1 MAEGWWSDG
10 LPGARAGPARVRLP
24 GRGNN
29 RGRTMTF
36 QGWGWQ
42 REASQVGAWVPDAA
56 GGRGATMPRR
66 TSGEPFARVPG
77 APRTFWAALWAE
89 RRGGREGALG
99 PGKMQEFEG
108 CDPARRIHESWR
120 GPPGCKRS
128 LAWKLRRP
136 APTYPRAA
144 GDAPFV
150 WLSLHTLKIVMGA
163 VKKSTKDPTAV
174 ERANLLN
181 MAKLSIKGL
190 IESALSF
197 GRTLDSDYPPL
208 QQFFVVMEH
217 CLKHGLKVRKSFL
230 SYNKTIWGPLEL
242 VEKLYPEAEEIGAS
256 VRDLP
261 GLKTPLGRARAWLRL
276 ALMQKKMA
284 DYLRCLII
292 QRDLLSEFYEYHAL
306 MMEEEGAV
314 IVGLLVGLN
323 VIDANLCVKGED
335 LDSQV
340 GVIDFSMYLKN
351 EEDIGNKERNVQ
363 IAAILDQKNY
373 VEELNRQL
381 NSTVSSLHSRVDSL
395 EKSNTKLIEE
405 LAIAKNNIIKLQEEN
420 HQLRSE
426 NKLIL
431 MKTQQH
437 LEVTKVDV
445 ETELQTYKHS
455 RQGLDE
461 MYNEARRQLR
471 DESQLRQD
479 VENELAVQVSMKHE
493 IELAMKLL
501 EKDIHEKQDTLIGL
515 RQQLEEVKAINI
527 EMYQKL
533 QGSEDGLKEKNEIIA
548 RLEEKTSKIT
558 AAMRQL
564 EQRLQ
569 QAEKAQM
576 DTEDEDKKCLQEC
589 QSKFDSLQKQ
599 ISQKEKQLVQL
610 ETDLKIEK
618 EWRQTLQEDLQ
629 KEKDT
634 LSHLRN
640 ETQQI
645 ISLKKEFL
653 NLQDENQQLK
663 KIYHEQEQ
671 ALQELGNKLS
681 ESKLKIEDIKEAN
694 KALQGLVWLKDKE
707 ATHCKLCEK
716 EFSLSKRK
724 HHCRNCGEIFC
735 NACSDNE
742 LPLPSSP
749 KPVRV
754 CDSCHALLIQRCS
767 SNLP

>member
-1 MAEGWWSDG
+1 
-10 LPGARAGPARVRLP
+10 
-24 GRGNN
+24 
-29 RGRTMTF
+29 MTF
-36 QGWGWQ
+36 QVWGWR
-42 REASQVGAWVPDAA
+42 REDAPQVLAWVPDAEGRRA
-56 GGRGATMPRR
+56 G
-66 TSGEPFARVPG
+66 VPM
-77 APRTFWAALWAE
+77 R
-89 RRGGREGALG
+89 
-99 PGKMQEFEG
+99 
-108 CDPARRIHESWR
+108 
-120 GPPGCKRS
+120 RS
-128 LAWKLRRP
+128 LA
-136 APTYPRAA
+136 
-144 GDAPFV
+144 
-150 WLSLHTLKIVMGA
+150 
-163 VKKSTKDPTAV
+163 TKDPTAV

-261 GLKTPLGRARAWLRL
+261 GLN
-276 ALMQKKMA
+276 
-284 DYLRCLII
+284 
-292 QRDLLSEFYEYHAL
+292 EFYEYHAL

-381 NSTVSSLHSRVDSL
+381 NTVSSLHSRVDSL

-548 RLEEKTSKIT
+548 RLEEKTNKIT

-576 DTEDEDKKCLQEC
+576 EAEDEDEKYLQEC
-589 QSKFDSLQKQ
+589 LSKSDSLQKQ

-629 KEKDT
+629 KEKDA

-663 KIYHEQEQ
+663 KIHHEQEQ

>member
-1 MAEGWWSDG
+1 MA
-10 LPGARAGPARVRLP
+10 V
-24 GRGNN
+24 
-29 RGRTMTF
+29 
-36 QGWGWQ
+36 
-42 REASQVGAWVPDAA
+42 
-56 GGRGATMPRR
+56 
-66 TSGEPFARVPG
+66 
-77 APRTFWAALWAE
+77 
-89 RRGGREGALG
+89 
-99 PGKMQEFEG
+99 
-108 CDPARRIHESWR
+108 
-120 GPPGCKRS
+120 
-128 LAWKLRRP
+128 
-136 APTYPRAA
+136 
-144 GDAPFV
+144 
-150 WLSLHTLKIVMGA
+150 
-163 VKKSTKDPTAV
+163 KDPTAV

-340 GVIDFSMYLKN
+340 GVIDFSMYLKSDD
-351 EEDIGNKERNVQ
+351 EIGGKERNVQ

-381 NSTVSSLHSRVDSL
+381 NSTVNSLHARVDSL

-405 LAIAKNNIIKLQEEN
+405 
-420 HQLRSE
+420 
-426 NKLIL
+426 
-431 MKTQQH
+431 
-437 LEVTKVDV
+437 VTKVDV
-445 ETELQTYKHS
+445 EAELQTYKHS

-471 DESQLRQD
+471 EESQLRQD
-479 VENELAVQVSMKHE
+479 MENELMVQVSMKHE

-515 RQQLEEVKAINI
+515 RQQLDEVKAINM

-533 QGSEDGLKEKNEIIA
+533 QVTEDAMKEKNEIIS
-548 RLEEKTSKIT
+548 RLEDKTNQINATMK
-558 AAMRQL
+558 QL

-569 QAEKAQM
+569 QTEKAQVEAEN
-576 DTEDEDKKCLQEC
+576 EDEKLKEEYVNK
-589 QSKFDSLQKQ
+589 SERLQKEF
-599 ISQKEKQLVQL
+599 SQKEKQLLQL

-618 EWRQTLQEDLQ
+618 EWRQTLEDDLQ
-629 KEKDT
+629 KEKET
-634 LSHLRN
+634 ISQLRI
-640 ETQQI
+640 ETQEI
-645 ISLKKEFL
+645 INLKKEFL
-653 NLQDENQQLK
+653 NLQEKNRQLK
-663 KIYHEQEQ
+663 RVCQDQEA
-671 ALQELGNKLS
+671 ALQELASKLS

-694 KALQGLVWLKDKE
+694 KVLQGQVWLKDKE

-754 CDSCHALLIQRCS
+754 CDSCHAILIQRCS
-767 SNLP
+767 FNVP

>member
-1 MAEGWWSDG
+1 MMLDSF
-10 LPGARAGPARVRLP
+10 LV
-24 GRGNN
+24 
-29 RGRTMTF
+29 
-36 QGWGWQ
+36 
-42 REASQVGAWVPDAA
+42 
-56 GGRGATMPRR
+56 
-66 TSGEPFARVPG
+66 
-77 APRTFWAALWAE
+77 
-89 RRGGREGALG
+89 
-99 PGKMQEFEG
+99 
-108 CDPARRIHESWR
+108 
-120 GPPGCKRS
+120 
-128 LAWKLRRP
+128 
-136 APTYPRAA
+136 
-144 GDAPFV
+144 
-150 WLSLHTLKIVMGA
+150 LSA
-163 VKKSTKDPTAV
+163 TKDPTAV

-405 LAIAKNNIIKLQEEN
+405 
-420 HQLRSE
+420 
-426 NKLIL
+426 
-431 MKTQQH
+431 
-437 LEVTKVDV
+437 VTKVDV

-548 RLEEKTSKIT
+548 RLEEKTNKIT

-576 DTEDEDKKCLQEC
+576 EAEAEDKKHLQEC
-589 QSKFDSLQKQ
+589 QSKSDNLQKQ

-629 KEKDT
+629 KEKDA

-653 NLQDENQQLK
+653 NIQDENQQLK

-767 SNLP
+767 SNLPAGLQARILSR

>member
-1 MAEGWWSDG
+1 MIFSNCC
-10 LPGARAGPARVRLP
+10 LFIIRICCKI
-24 GRGNN
+24 
-29 RGRTMTF
+29 
-36 QGWGWQ
+36 
-42 REASQVGAWVPDAA
+42 SAWLHCEDN
-56 GGRGATMPRR
+56 
-66 TSGEPFARVPG
+66 F
-77 APRTFWAALWAE
+77 
-89 RRGGREGALG
+89 
-99 PGKMQEFEG
+99 
-108 CDPARRIHESWR
+108 
-120 GPPGCKRS
+120 
-128 LAWKLRRP
+128 
-136 APTYPRAA
+136 YPKA
-144 GDAPFV
+144 
-150 WLSLHTLKIVMGA
+150 
-163 VKKSTKDPTAV
+163 TKDPTAV

-261 GLKTPLGRARAWLRL
+261 GLN
-276 ALMQKKMA
+276 
-284 DYLRCLII
+284 
-292 QRDLLSEFYEYHAL
+292 EFYEYHAL

-533 QGSEDGLKEKNEIIA
+533 QGSEADLKEKNEIIA
-548 RLEEKTSKIT
+548 RLEEKTNKIT

-576 DTEDEDKKCLQEC
+576 DTEDEDKKYLQEC

-645 ISLKKEFL
+645 LSLKKEFL
-653 NLQDENQQLK
+653 HLQDENHQLK

-724 HHCRNCGEIFC
+724 VREIGSESKSYVANMANFTQFFSLIFPFNSTTVETVGKFSVMLALTTNCLCLLHQSQYGFVI
-735 NACSDNE
+735 
-742 LPLPSSP
+742 
-749 KPVRV
+749 PVT
-754 CDSCHALLIQRCS
+754 HY
-767 SNLP
+767 

>member
-1 MAEGWWSDG
+1 MA
-10 LPGARAGPARVRLP
+10 
-24 GRGNN
+24 
-29 RGRTMTF
+29 
-36 QGWGWQ
+36 
-42 REASQVGAWVPDAA
+42 
-56 GGRGATMPRR
+56 
-66 TSGEPFARVPG
+66 
-77 APRTFWAALWAE
+77 
-89 RRGGREGALG
+89 
-99 PGKMQEFEG
+99 
-108 CDPARRIHESWR
+108 
-120 GPPGCKRS
+120 
-128 LAWKLRRP
+128 
-136 APTYPRAA
+136 
-144 GDAPFV
+144 
-150 WLSLHTLKIVMGA
+150 
-163 VKKSTKDPTAV
+163 TKDPTAV

-261 GLKTPLGRARAWLRL
+261 GLN
-276 ALMQKKMA
+276 
-284 DYLRCLII
+284 
-292 QRDLLSEFYEYHAL
+292 EFYEYHAL

-381 NSTVSSLHSRVDSL
+381 
-395 EKSNTKLIEE
+395 

-548 RLEEKTSKIT
+548 RLEEKTNKIT

-564 EQRLQ
+564 EQ
-569 QAEKAQM
+569 
-576 DTEDEDKKCLQEC
+576 
-589 QSKFDSLQKQ
+589 
-599 ISQKEKQLVQL
+599 
-610 ETDLKIEK
+610 
-618 EWRQTLQEDLQ
+618 
-629 KEKDT
+629 
-634 LSHLRN
+634 
-640 ETQQI
+640 
-645 ISLKKEFL
+645 
-653 NLQDENQQLK
+653 
-663 KIYHEQEQ
+663 
-671 ALQELGNKLS
+671 
-681 ESKLKIEDIKEAN
+681 
-694 KALQGLVWLKDKE
+694 
-707 ATHCKLCEK
+707 
-716 EFSLSKRK
+716 
-724 HHCRNCGEIFC
+724 
-735 NACSDNE
+735 SDND
-742 LPLPSSP
+742 LLTQTRTIAMSLVKCASS
-749 KPVRV
+749 
-754 CDSCHALLIQRCS
+754 DSQDQYKLVKDIS
-767 SNLP
+767 F

>member
-1 MAEGWWSDG
+1 MKQIRRIRPVTTSGSGPSQRRASVRVLPPPGAQRARFRRRRAEMEEAEEGWRKAVK
-10 LPGARAGPARVRLP
+10 GAKAG
-24 GRGNN
+24 
-29 RGRTMTF
+29 
-36 QGWGWQ
+36 
-42 REASQVGAWVPDAA
+42 S
-56 GGRGATMPRR
+56 
-66 TSGEPFARVPG
+66 TSLSCSGS
-77 APRTFWAALWAE
+77 
-89 RRGGREGALG
+89 
-99 PGKMQEFEG
+99 
-108 CDPARRIHESWR
+108 CCS
-120 GPPGCKRS
+120 S
-128 LAWKLRRP
+128 LA
-136 APTYPRAA
+136 
-144 GDAPFV
+144 
-150 WLSLHTLKIVMGA
+150 MA
-163 VKKSTKDPTAV
+163 VKDPTAV
-174 ERANLLN
+174 ERTNLLN

-217 CLKHGLKVRKSFL
+217 CLKHGLKVKKSFL

-242 VEKLYPEAEEIGAS
+242 VEKLYPEAEEIAAS

-284 DYLRCLII
+284 DYLRCLIF
-292 QRDLLSEFYEYHAL
+292 QKELLGEFYEYHAL

-351 EEDIGNKERNVQ
+351 EDDIESKERNDH

-381 NSTVSSLHSRVDSL
+381 NSTVSSLHTRVDSL

-420 HQLRSE
+420 HHLRSE
-426 NKLIL
+426 NTLIL
-431 MKTQQH
+431 MKTQHH
-437 LEVTKVDV
+437 LEVNKVDA
-445 ETELQTYKHS
+445 EAELQTYKHS
-455 RQGLDE
+455 RQSLDD
-461 MYNEARRQLR
+461 MYNEAHRQLR
-471 DESQLRQD
+471 EESQLRQD
-479 VENELAVQVSMKHE
+479 IENELMVQVGMKHE

-501 EKDIHEKQDTLIGL
+501 EKDIHEKQDTLISL
-515 RQQLEEVKAINI
+515 RQQLEEVKGINV
-527 EMYQKL
+527 EMYKKL
-533 QGSEDGLKEKNEIIA
+533 QVSDDALKEKNEIIG
-548 RLEEKTSKIT
+548 RLEDKTNQIT
-558 AAMRQL
+558 ATMKQL

-576 DTEDEDKKCLQEC
+576 EAESEDKKFKQDYM
-589 QSKFDSLQKQ
+589 SKSESLQKD
-599 ISQKEKQLVQL
+599 ITQKEKQVGQL
-610 ETDLKIEK
+610 ETDLKIER
-618 EWRQTLQEDLQ
+618 EWRQTMEEDLKRE
-629 KEKDT
+629 KETSSSLKT
-634 LSHLRN
+634 

-645 ISLKKEFL
+645 ITLKKEFL
-653 NLQDENQQLK
+653 KLQEKNKQLK
-663 KIYHEQEQ
+663 NLCHDQEE
-671 ALQELGNKLS
+671 ALQELAGKLS

-694 KALQGLVWLKDKE
+694 KTLQGQVWLKDKE

-716 EFSLSKRK
+716 EFSLSRRK

-767 SNLP
+767 SSVP

>member
-1 MAEGWWSDG
+1 MA
-10 LPGARAGPARVRLP
+10 
-24 GRGNN
+24 
-29 RGRTMTF
+29 
-36 QGWGWQ
+36 
-42 REASQVGAWVPDAA
+42 
-56 GGRGATMPRR
+56 
-66 TSGEPFARVPG
+66 
-77 APRTFWAALWAE
+77 
-89 RRGGREGALG
+89 
-99 PGKMQEFEG
+99 
-108 CDPARRIHESWR
+108 
-120 GPPGCKRS
+120 
-128 LAWKLRRP
+128 
-136 APTYPRAA
+136 
-144 GDAPFV
+144 
-150 WLSLHTLKIVMGA
+150 
-163 VKKSTKDPTAV
+163 TKDPTAV

-261 GLKTPLGRARAWLRL
+261 GLN
-276 ALMQKKMA
+276 
-284 DYLRCLII
+284 
-292 QRDLLSEFYEYHAL
+292 EFYEYHAL

-471 DESQLRQD
+471 DESQLRQ
-479 VENELAVQVSMKHE
+479 
-493 IELAMKLL
+493 
-501 EKDIHEKQDTLIGL
+501 
-515 RQQLEEVKAINI
+515 
-527 EMYQKL
+527 
-533 QGSEDGLKEKNEIIA
+533 GSEDGLKEKNEIIA
-548 RLEEKTSKIT
+548 RLEEKTNKIT

-576 DTEDEDKKCLQEC
+576 EAEDEDEKYLQEC
-589 QSKFDSLQKQ
+589 LSKSDSLQKQ

-629 KEKDT
+629 KEKDA

>member
-1 MAEGWWSDG
+1 
-10 LPGARAGPARVRLP
+10 
-24 GRGNN
+24 
-29 RGRTMTF
+29 MTF
-36 QGWGWQ
+36 QVWGRR
-42 REASQVGAWVPDAA
+42 REASHDLAWVPDAE
-56 GGRGATMPRR
+56 GGRGTAMRRR
-66 TSGEPFARVPG
+66 T
-77 APRTFWAALWAE
+77 
-89 RRGGREGALG
+89 
-99 PGKMQEFEG
+99 
-108 CDPARRIHESWR
+108 PA
-120 GPPGCKRS
+120 
-128 LAWKLRRP
+128 
-136 APTYPRAA
+136 
-144 GDAPFV
+144 
-150 WLSLHTLKIVMGA
+150 
-163 VKKSTKDPTAV
+163 TKDPTAV

-527 EMYQKL
+527 ETYQKL

-576 DTEDEDKKCLQEC
+576 EIEDEDKKYLQEY

-599 ISQKEKQLVQL
+599 ISQKEKQLAQL

-618 EWRQTLQEDLQ
+618 EWRQTLREDLQ

-634 LSHLRN
+634 VSHLRN

-645 ISLKKEFL
+645 ITLKKEFL
-653 NLQDENQQLK
+653 NLQDENQRLK
-663 KIYHEQEQ
+663 KIYHKQEQ
-671 ALQELGNKLS
+671 ALEELGNKLS
-681 ESKLKIEDIKEAN
+681 DSTSLLLPTRDPPPSCTHAQSCNPMDCSQPGSSVHGLFQARILESKLKIEHMKEAN

>member
-1 MAEGWWSDG
+1 
-10 LPGARAGPARVRLP
+10 
-24 GRGNN
+24 
-29 RGRTMTF
+29 
-36 QGWGWQ
+36 
-42 REASQVGAWVPDAA
+42 
-56 GGRGATMPRR
+56 
-66 TSGEPFARVPG
+66 
-77 APRTFWAALWAE
+77 
-89 RRGGREGALG
+89 
-99 PGKMQEFEG
+99 
-108 CDPARRIHESWR
+108 
-120 GPPGCKRS
+120 
-128 LAWKLRRP
+128 
-136 APTYPRAA
+136 
-144 GDAPFV
+144 
-150 WLSLHTLKIVMGA
+150 
-163 VKKSTKDPTAV
+163 
-174 ERANLLN
+174 

-242 VEKLYPEAEEIGAS
+242 VEKLYPEAEEIAAS

-292 QRDLLSEFYEYHAL
+292 QKDLLSEFYEYHAL

-351 EEDIGNKERNVQ
+351 EDDIGSKERNVQ

-381 NSTVSSLHSRVDSL
+381 NTVSSLHARVDSL

-426 NKLIL
+426 NTLIL
-431 MKTQQH
+431 MKTQHH

-445 ETELQTYKHS
+445 EAELQTYKHS

-471 DESQLRQD
+471 EESQLRQD
-479 VENELAVQVSMKHE
+479 IENELMVQVSMKHE

-515 RQQLEEVKAINI
+515 RQQLDEVKAINI

-533 QGSEDGLKEKNEIIA
+533 QVSDDAMKEKNEIIG
-548 RLEEKTSKIT
+548 RLEDKTNQIT
-558 AAMRQL
+558 ATMKQL

-569 QAEKAQM
+569 HSEKSQREAEN
-576 DTEDEDKKCLQEC
+576 EEKKFKQEYMNK
-589 QSKFDSLQKQ
+589 SENLQKEV
-599 ISQKEKQLVQL
+599 SQKEKQLVQL

-618 EWRQTLQEDLQ
+618 EWRQAIEDDLQ
-629 KEKDT
+629 KEKET
-634 LSHLRN
+634 LCHLRV

-645 ISLKKEFL
+645 ICLKKEFL
-653 NLQDENQQLK
+653 KLQDKNGQLK
-663 KIYHEQEQ
+663 KICHDQEE
-671 ALQELGNKLS
+671 ALQELACKLS

-694 KALQGLVWLKDKE
+694 KALQGQVWLKDKE

-754 CDSCHALLIQRCS
+754 CDSCHAFLIQRCS
-767 SNLP
+767 SNMP

>member
-1 MAEGWWSDG
+1 MMLHSF
-10 LPGARAGPARVRLP
+10 LV
-24 GRGNN
+24 
-29 RGRTMTF
+29 
-36 QGWGWQ
+36 
-42 REASQVGAWVPDAA
+42 
-56 GGRGATMPRR
+56 
-66 TSGEPFARVPG
+66 
-77 APRTFWAALWAE
+77 
-89 RRGGREGALG
+89 
-99 PGKMQEFEG
+99 
-108 CDPARRIHESWR
+108 
-120 GPPGCKRS
+120 
-128 LAWKLRRP
+128 
-136 APTYPRAA
+136 
-144 GDAPFV
+144 
-150 WLSLHTLKIVMGA
+150 LSA
-163 VKKSTKDPTAV
+163 TKDPTAV

-363 IAAILDQKNY
+363 IATILDQKNY

-461 MYNEARRQLR
+461 MYTEARRQLR
-471 DESQLRQD
+471 DESQLR
-479 VENELAVQVSMKHE
+479 
-493 IELAMKLL
+493 
-501 EKDIHEKQDTLIGL
+501 
-515 RQQLEEVKAINI
+515 
-527 EMYQKL
+527 

-548 RLEEKTSKIT
+548 QLEEKNNKIT

-569 QAEKAQM
+569 QAEKAHM
-576 DTEDEDKKCLQEC
+576 EAEAEDEKYLQEC
-589 QSKFDSLQKQ
+589 LSKSHSLQKQ

-610 ETDLKIEK
+610 ETDWKIEK

-629 KEKDT
+629 KEKDA

-645 ISLKKEFL
+645 IVLKKEFL
-653 NLQDENQQLK
+653 SLQDENQQLK
-663 KIYHEQEQ
+663 KVYHDQEQ

>member
-1 MAEGWWSDG
+1 
-10 LPGARAGPARVRLP
+10 
-24 GRGNN
+24 
-29 RGRTMTF
+29 
-36 QGWGWQ
+36 
-42 REASQVGAWVPDAA
+42 
-56 GGRGATMPRR
+56 
-66 TSGEPFARVPG
+66 
-77 APRTFWAALWAE
+77 
-89 RRGGREGALG
+89 
-99 PGKMQEFEG
+99 
-108 CDPARRIHESWR
+108 
-120 GPPGCKRS
+120 
-128 LAWKLRRP
+128 LA
-136 APTYPRAA
+136 
-144 GDAPFV
+144 V
-150 WLSLHTLKIVMGA
+150 
-163 VKKSTKDPTAV
+163 KDPTAV

-242 VEKLYPEAEEIGAS
+242 VEKLYPEAEEIAAS

-340 GVIDFSMYLKN
+340 GVIDFSMYLKSDD
-351 EEDIGNKERNVQ
+351 DISGKERNVQ

-381 NSTVSSLHSRVDSL
+381 NSTVSSLHARVDSL

-426 NKLIL
+426 NTLIL
-431 MKTQQH
+431 MKTQHH
-437 LEVTKVDV
+437 LEATKVDV
-445 ETELQTYKHS
+445 EAELQTYKHS

-471 DESQLRQD
+471 EESQLRQD
-479 VENELAVQVSMKHE
+479 MENELVVQVSMKHE

-515 RQQLEEVKAINI
+515 RQQLDEVKAINM

-533 QGSEDGLKEKNEIIA
+533 QVSEDAMKEKNEIIG
-548 RLEEKTSKIT
+548 RLEDKTNQINATMK
-558 AAMRQL
+558 QL

-576 DTEDEDKKCLQEC
+576 EAEAEDEKLKQEYVNK
-589 QSKFDSLQKQ
+589 SESLQKEFC
-599 ISQKEKQLVQL
+599 QKEKQLLQL

-618 EWRQTLQEDLQ
+618 EWRQTLEDDLQ
-629 KEKDT
+629 KEKET
-634 LSHLRN
+634 VSHLRI
-640 ETQQI
+640 ETQEI
-645 ISLKKEFL
+645 ITLKKEFL
-653 NLQDENQQLK
+653 KLQEKNKQLK
-663 KIYHEQEQ
+663 RICQDQEA
-671 ALQELGNKLS
+671 ALQELASKLS

-694 KALQGLVWLKDKE
+694 KALQGQVWLKDKE

-754 CDSCHALLIQRCS
+754 CDSCHAMLIQRCS
-767 SNLP
+767 SNVP

>member
-1 MAEGWWSDG
+1 MA
-10 LPGARAGPARVRLP
+10 
-24 GRGNN
+24 
-29 RGRTMTF
+29 
-36 QGWGWQ
+36 
-42 REASQVGAWVPDAA
+42 
-56 GGRGATMPRR
+56 
-66 TSGEPFARVPG
+66 
-77 APRTFWAALWAE
+77 
-89 RRGGREGALG
+89 
-99 PGKMQEFEG
+99 
-108 CDPARRIHESWR
+108 
-120 GPPGCKRS
+120 
-128 LAWKLRRP
+128 
-136 APTYPRAA
+136 
-144 GDAPFV
+144 
-150 WLSLHTLKIVMGA
+150 
-163 VKKSTKDPTAV
+163 TKDPTAV

-292 QRDLLSEFYEYHAL
+292 QRDLL
-306 MMEEEGAV
+306 
-314 IVGLLVGLN
+314 
-323 VIDANLCVKGED
+323 
-335 LDSQV
+335 
-340 GVIDFSMYLKN
+340 
-351 EEDIGNKERNVQ
+351 RNVQ

-461 MYNEARRQLR
+461 MYNDARRQLR
-471 DESQLRQD
+471 DESQLRQE

-533 QGSEDGLKEKNEIIA
+533 QGSEDGLKEKSEIIA
-548 RLEEKTSKIT
+548 QLEEKTNKIT

-576 DTEDEDKKCLQEC
+576 EAEDEDKKYLQEC
-589 QSKFDSLQKQ
+589 QSKSDNLQKQ

-629 KEKDT
+629 KEKDA

-653 NLQDENQQLK
+653 NIQDENQQLK

>member
-1 MAEGWWSDG
+1 MATRGRPRFPQVSAPVLRPNGRG
-10 LPGARAGPARVRLP
+10 LEVRRLP
-24 GRGNN
+24 RGED
-29 RGRTMTF
+29 R
-36 QGWGWQ
+36 
-42 REASQVGAWVPDAA
+42 A
-56 GGRGATMPRR
+56 GRGAAPGSVEQ
-66 TSGEPFARVPG
+66 SG
-77 APRTFWAALWAE
+77 T
-89 RRGGREGALG
+89 
-99 PGKMQEFEG
+99 
-108 CDPARRIHESWR
+108 
-120 GPPGCKRS
+120 
-128 LAWKLRRP
+128 
-136 APTYPRAA
+136 
-144 GDAPFV
+144 GDDFSA
-150 WLSLHTLKIVMGA
+150 
-163 VKKSTKDPTAV
+163 TKDPTAV

-471 DESQLRQD
+471 DESQLRQE

-533 QGSEDGLKEKNEIIA
+533 QGSEDGLKEKSEIIA
-548 RLEEKTSKIT
+548 QLEEKTNKIT

-564 EQRLQ
+564 EQ
-569 QAEKAQM
+569 
-576 DTEDEDKKCLQEC
+576 
-589 QSKFDSLQKQ
+589 
-599 ISQKEKQLVQL
+599 
-610 ETDLKIEK
+610 
-618 EWRQTLQEDLQ
+618 
-629 KEKDT
+629 
-634 LSHLRN
+634 
-640 ETQQI
+640 
-645 ISLKKEFL
+645 
-653 NLQDENQQLK
+653 
-663 KIYHEQEQ
+663 
-671 ALQELGNKLS
+671 
-681 ESKLKIEDIKEAN
+681 
-694 KALQGLVWLKDKE
+694 
-707 ATHCKLCEK
+707 
-716 EFSLSKRK
+716 
-724 HHCRNCGEIFC
+724 
-735 NACSDNE
+735 SDND
-742 LPLPSSP
+742 LLTQTRTIAMSLVKYASSDTQDQY
-749 KPVRV
+749 KLVK
-754 CDSCHALLIQRCS
+754 DISF
-767 SNLP
+767 

>member
-1 MAEGWWSDG
+1 
-10 LPGARAGPARVRLP
+10 VRNLK
-24 GRGNN
+24 
-29 RGRTMTF
+29 
-36 QGWGWQ
+36 
-42 REASQVGAWVPDAA
+42 
-56 GGRGATMPRR
+56 
-66 TSGEPFARVPG
+66 
-77 APRTFWAALWAE
+77 E
-89 RRGGREGALG
+89 R
-99 PGKMQEFEG
+99 
-108 CDPARRIHESWR
+108 
-120 GPPGCKRS
+120 
-128 LAWKLRRP
+128 KLRFS
-136 APTYPRAA
+136 Y
-144 GDAPFV
+144 
-150 WLSLHTLKIVMGA
+150 
-163 VKKSTKDPTAV
+163 PTAV

-242 VEKLYPEAEEIGAS
+242 VEKLYPEAEEIAAS

-314 IVGLLVGLN
+314 I
-323 VIDANLCVKGED
+323 GED

-351 EEDIGNKERNVQ
+351 EDDIGSKERNVQ

-381 NSTVSSLHSRVDSL
+381 NSTVSSLHTRVDSL
-395 EKSNTKLIEE
+395 RT
-405 LAIAKNNIIKLQEEN
+405 IAKNNIIKLQEEN

-426 NKLIL
+426 NTLIL
-431 MKTQQH
+431 MKTQHH
-437 LEVTKVDV
+437 LEA
-445 ETELQTYKHS
+445 ELQTYRHS

-461 MYNEARRQLR
+461 MYNDARRQLR
-471 DESQLRQD
+471 EESQLRQD
-479 VENELAVQVSMKHE
+479 IENELMVQVSMKHE

-515 RQQLEEVKAINI
+515 RQQLDEVKAINI

-533 QGSEDGLKEKNEIIA
+533 QVKENFFKLKNEIIG
-548 RLEEKTSKIT
+548 RLEDKTNQIT
-558 AAMRQL
+558 ATMKQL

-569 QAEKAQM
+569 QAEKSQVEA
-576 DTEDEDKKCLQEC
+576 ENEDKKFKQEC
-589 QSKFDSLQKQ
+589 TSKSENLQKE

-618 EWRQTLQEDLQ
+618 EWRQTLEDDLQ
-629 KEKDT
+629 KEKET
-634 LSHLRN
+634 LSHLRG

-653 NLQDENQQLK
+653 KLQDKNRQLK
-663 KIYHEQEQ
+663 KICHDQEE
-671 ALQELGNKLS
+671 ALQELACKLS

-694 KALQGLVWLKDKE
+694 KVLQGQVWLKDKE

-754 CDSCHALLIQRCS
+754 CDSCHAFLIQRCS
-767 SNLP
+767 SNMP

>member
-1 MAEGWWSDG
+1 MAEGSWSDG
-10 LPGARAGPARVRLP
+10 FQGAKTGPAGGLLP
-24 GRGNN
+24 GRWNS
-29 RGRTMTF
+29 RGRAMTF
-36 QGWGWQ
+36 QVWGWR
-42 REASQVGAWVPDAA
+42 REDAPQVLAWVPDAA
-56 GGRGATMPRR
+56 GGRGAAM
-66 TSGEPFARVPG
+66 
-77 APRTFWAALWAE
+77 
-89 RRGGREGALG
+89 RRGT
-99 PGKMQEFEG
+99 
-108 CDPARRIHESWR
+108 PA
-120 GPPGCKRS
+120 
-128 LAWKLRRP
+128 
-136 APTYPRAA
+136 
-144 GDAPFV
+144 
-150 WLSLHTLKIVMGA
+150 
-163 VKKSTKDPTAV
+163 TKDPTAV

-292 QRDLLSEFYEYHAL
+292 QRDLL
-306 MMEEEGAV
+306 
-314 IVGLLVGLN
+314 
-323 VIDANLCVKGED
+323 
-335 LDSQV
+335 
-340 GVIDFSMYLKN
+340 
-351 EEDIGNKERNVQ
+351 RNVQ

-381 NSTVSSLHSRVDSL
+381 NTVSSLHSRVDSL

-461 MYNEARRQLR
+461 MYNDARRQLR
-471 DESQLRQD
+471 DESQLRQE

-533 QGSEDGLKEKNEIIA
+533 QGSEDGLKEKSEIIA
-548 RLEEKTSKIT
+548 QLEEKTNKIT

-576 DTEDEDKKCLQEC
+576 EAEDEDKKYLQEC
-589 QSKFDSLQKQ
+589 QSKSDNLQKQ

-629 KEKDT
+629 KEKDA

-653 NLQDENQQLK
+653 NIQDENQQLK